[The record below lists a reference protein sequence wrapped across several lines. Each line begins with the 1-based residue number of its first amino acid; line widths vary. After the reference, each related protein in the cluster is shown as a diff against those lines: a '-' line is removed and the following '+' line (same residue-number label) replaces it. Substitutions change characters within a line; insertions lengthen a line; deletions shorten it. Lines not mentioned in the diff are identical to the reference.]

1 MWPQSTVEKRLR
13 FLTTSIAPRHP
24 LLAAIPCAPL
34 TSSRM
39 DIPEIALLR
48 SERCDGFIHLSQRLP
63 RSARI
68 AISFRPA
75 KAAAIKSPF
84 AAAHRHFLPRP
95 VPFARHNSRWAPT
108 ITIAPRASRN
118 SPVIN
123 RFIQEYTALLEGTA
137 RRTTRMAWVSAIRP
151 ASRSG
156 SNTISRD
163 TVSAFYPLLPECPPK
178 PVLAKASLHPLV
190 NRLGRAQPRHH

>member
-1 MWPQSTVEKRLR
+1 M
-13 FLTTSIAPRHP
+13 APRHP

-39 DIPEIALLR
+39 DTREIALLR
-48 SERCDGFIHLSQRLP
+48 SERCDGSIHLSQRL
-63 RSARI
+63 
-68 AISFRPA
+68 
-75 KAAAIKSPF
+75 AALG
-84 AAAHRHFLPRP
+84 AHRHFFPPSQSRSRSLPRTATSCP
-95 VPFARHNSRWAPT
+95 APFARHSSRWATPT
-108 ITIAPRASRN
+108 ITLAPRASRN

-151 ASRSG
+151 ASRSA
-156 SNTISRD
+156 TISRD
-163 TVSAFYPLLPECPPK
+163 TVSAFYPLLRECPPK

-190 NRLGRAQPRHH
+190 NRLSRAQPRHH